1 MRKTIAALSLL
12 FISCTLWAGG
22 DILWLMFPNW
32 NSVNDLSQY
41 LERLELDGYRVLTEE
56 DTQEELEAFA
66 VQDLSLSLESLSPD
80 EGIEVLDEMII
91 DFNFEDGGLTL
102 LDFTMDAFSPN
113 FWGQH
118 LAEIEIL
125 MREELGWSESMFRA
139 WLIRMIER
147 EDNGQYIQVFVFCII
162 FNGCKR
168 I

>member
-1 MRKTIAALSLL
+1 
-12 FISCTLWAGG
+12 
-22 DILWLMFPNW
+22 MFPNW

-113 FWGQH
+113 F
-118 LAEIEIL
+118 
-125 MREELGWSESMFRA
+125 
-139 WLIRMIER
+139 
-147 EDNGQYIQVFVFCII
+147 
-162 FNGCKR
+162 
-168 I
+168 